1 MSHKI
6 NILSIE
12 PLTGDVMRYRTS
24 KPEGYDFKPGQ
35 ATEVAIDK
43 DGWRDEKRPF
53 TFTSLPDEDTLE
65 FTIKSYRDHEGVT
78 NELQSLVTGDALI
91 IEDPWGT
98 IQFKGNGTFV
108 AGGAGVTPFLAI
120 FKDLEKRGELH
131 GNKLI
136 FGNKTREDI
145 IAQDLLSTM
154 PELKVLHVLSEED
167 TKGYAHGFI
176 DKDVLSAN
184 VIDISDNIYV
194 CGPPPMMDSVMD
206 NLKELGANPD
216 ALTFEE

>member
-1 MSHKI
+1 MSHTI

-24 KPEGYDFKPGQ
+24 KPAGYDFTPGQ

-43 DGWRDEKRPF
+43 DNWRDKKRPF

-78 NELQSLVTGDALI
+78 NELQSLITGDSLI

-98 IQFKGNGTFV
+98 IQFKGKGTFV
-108 AGGAGVTPFLAI
+108 AGGAGITPFLAI
-120 FKDLEKRGELH
+120 FRDLEKRGELR
-131 GNKLI
+131 GNSLI
-136 FGNKTREDI
+136 FGNKTRDDI

-154 PELKVLHVLSEED
+154 PELKIMHVLSDED
-167 TKGYAHGFI
+167 TEGYAHGFI
-176 DKDVLSAN
+176 DKEILSAN
-184 VIDISDNIYV
+184 LINISGNIYV

-206 NLKELGANPD
+206 NLKELGASAE
-216 ALTFEE
+216 ALTFEK

>member
-12 PLTGDVMRYRTS
+12 PLTSDVMRYRTS
-24 KPEGYDFKPGQ
+24 KPEGYNFKPGQ
-35 ATEVAIDK
+35 ATDVAIDK

-184 VIDISDNIYV
+184 VINISDNIYV
-194 CGPPPMMDSVMD
+194 CGPPPMMDSVMHD
-206 NLKELGANPD
+206 LKELGADPD